1 MTDQR
6 GGPAASQ
13 LADPASITLAGS
25 AGSPGQASADQ
36 ASPGQA
42 GPAPGVMDGSS
53 GAAHPFGLRKMRSR
67 GGRIVLGLIVPV
79 LVLAGWQLVV
89 TANLFPSALIP
100 GPLTVLR
107 TAEIWLGTRRTP
119 VMFYGGHMFSDI
131 GATLVRVLVG
141 FALASVI
148 GCALGTGI
156 GVSRLVDGLLSP
168 LFKILG
174 PIPPITWIPVAIVLF
189 GIGQD
194 ANFALTFVGAV
205 FPVIAATAVA
215 VSGVSRDLLRAG
227 RMMGDGRA
235 GLIWH
240 VVLPSAFPGIVGGLR
255 IGLGLSWM
263 MAVTSEMLAVHSG
276 LGYTLWNAY
285 NYLDYP
291 AVFAAMI
298 VTGICGLATDALLL
312 AATRPAT
319 RWHAETGVRS

>member
-1 MTDQR
+1 VTDER
-6 GGPAASQ
+6 GAQ
-13 LADPASITLAGS
+13 LTDPASVMLAGS
-25 AGSPGQASADQ
+25 GALPDPASVDA
-36 ASPGQA
+36 AA
-42 GPAPGVMDGSS
+42 TAIS
-53 GAAHPFGLRKMRSR
+53 GTPRSTLPFGMKGLGTRA
-67 GGRIVLGLIVPV
+67 GRVLLGLIVPV
-79 LVLAGWQLVV
+79 LIIAGWQLVV
-89 TANLFPSALIP
+89 SASLFPSALIP
-100 GPLTVLR
+100 GPLTVLD
-107 TAEIWLGTRRTP
+107 TAENWLGARQNP
-119 VMFYGGHMFSDI
+119 QMFYTGHMFSDI

-141 FALASVI
+141 FAFASVA
-148 GCALGTGI
+148 GVALGTAI

-168 LFKILG
+168 LFRILG
-174 PIPPITWIPVAIVLF
+174 PIPPITWIPIAIVLF

-215 VSGVSRDLLRAG
+215 VSGVGRDLLRAG

-263 MAVTSEMLAVHSG
+263 MAVTSEMLAVHNG

-298 VTGICGLATDALLL
+298 VTGICGLLTDVLLL

>member
-1 MTDQR
+1 MTDLSSP
-6 GGPAASQ
+6 GGRT
-13 LADPASITLAGS
+13 DPASVMLAGS
-25 AGSPGQASADQ
+25 GPLPDPASVDAVQAAMGETGSGRRPLGMKKL
-36 ASPGQA
+36 GT
-42 GPAPGVMDGSS
+42 
-53 GAAHPFGLRKMRSR
+53 RT
-67 GGRIVLGLIVPV
+67 GRIGLGLIVPV

-89 TANLFPSALIP
+89 AANLFPSALIP
-100 GPLTVLR
+100 GPLTVLD
-107 TAEIWLGTRRTP
+107 TAENWLGTRQSP
-119 VMFYGGHMFSDI
+119 SMFYTGHMFSDI

-148 GCALGTGI
+148 GVALGTAI

-168 LFKILG
+168 LLRILG

-189 GIGQD
+189 GIGQQ

-215 VSGVSRDLLRAG
+215 VSGVGRDLLRAG

-235 GLIWH
+235 GLIGH

-263 MAVTSEMLAVHSG
+263 MAVTSEMLAVHNG

-298 VTGICGLATDALLL
+298 VTGICGLLTDALLL

>member
-1 MTDQR
+1 M
-6 GGPAASQ
+6 
-13 LADPASITLAGS
+13 LAG
-25 AGSPGQASADQ
+25 
-36 ASPGQA
+36 
-42 GPAPGVMDGSS
+42 
-53 GAAHPFGLRKMRSR
+53 RRRSR
-67 GGRIVLGLIVPV
+67 VARARSRAGRVALGAIAPIAVV
-79 LVLAGWQLVV
+79 GCWQLVV
-89 TANLFPSALIP
+89 SANLFPSALIP
-100 GPLTVLR
+100 GPLTVLN
-107 TAEIWLGTRRTP
+107 TAENWLGTRHTP
-119 VMFYGGHMFSDI
+119 VMFYSGHLLSDV

-141 FALASVI
+141 FALAAVI
-148 GCALGTGI
+148 GCALGTAI

-168 LFKILG
+168 LLKILG
-174 PIPPITWIPVAIVLF
+174 PIPPITWIPVAIVFF
-189 GIGQD
+189 GIGQG

-215 VSGVSRDLLRAG
+215 VSGVGRDLLRAG
-227 RMMGDGRA
+227 RMMGDGRV
-235 GLIWH
+235 GLIAH
-240 VVLPSAFPGIVGGLR
+240 VVLPSAFPSIVGGLR

-298 VTGICGLATDALLL
+298 VTGICGLLTDALLL

>member
-1 MTDQR
+1 MTETTT
-6 GGPAASQ
+6 AAAAAELAAATGEGSQ
-13 LADPASITLAGS
+13 FST
-25 AGSPGQASADQ
+25 
-36 ASPGQA
+36 
-42 GPAPGVMDGSS
+42 
-53 GAAHPFGLRKMRSR
+53 HPFGMKKMGR
-67 GGRIVLGLIVPV
+67 GVGRIGLGLIVPAAV
-79 LVLAGWQLVV
+79 LGFWQAVV
-89 TANLFPSALIP
+89 SASLFPSALIP
-100 GPLTVLR
+100 GPLTVLK
-107 TAEIWLGTRRTP
+107 TAEVWLGTRHTP
-119 VMFYGGHMFSDI
+119 VMFYSGHMFSDI
-131 GATLVRVLVG
+131 SATLVRVLVG
-141 FALASVI
+141 FALASVA
-148 GCALGTGI
+148 GVALGTAI

-168 LFKILG
+168 LLRILG
-174 PIPPITWIPVAIVLF
+174 PIPPITWIPVAIVIF

-205 FPVIAATAVA
+205 FPVVAATAVA
-215 VSGVSRDLLRAG
+215 VSGVGRDLLRAG

-298 VTGICGLATDALLL
+298 VTGICGLLTDALLL

>member
-1 MTDQR
+1 MT
-6 GGPAASQ
+6 GLSSPPAAAE
-13 LADPASITLAGS
+13 LAAAGS
-25 AGSPGQASADQ
+25 AGTAS
-36 ASPGQA
+36 
-42 GPAPGVMDGSS
+42 GPR
-53 GAAHPFGLRKMRSR
+53 PFGMKKISSR
-67 GGRIVLGLIVPV
+67 AGRIALGLVVPAAL
-79 LVLAGWQLVV
+79 LVFWQAVV
-89 TANLFPSALIP
+89 SANVFPSALIP
-100 GPLTVLR
+100 APLTVLS
-107 TAEIWLGTRRTP
+107 TAEVWLGTRHTP
-119 VMFYGGHMFSDI
+119 VMFYSGHMFSDI

-141 FALASVI
+141 FALASVV
-148 GCALGTGI
+148 GVALGTAI

-168 LFKILG
+168 LLRILG
-174 PIPPITWIPVAIVLF
+174 PIPPITWIPVAIVIF

-215 VSGVSRDLLRAG
+215 VSGVGRDLLRAG

-235 GLIWH
+235 GLIGH
-240 VVLPSAFPGIVGGLR
+240 VVLPSALPGIVGGLR

-298 VTGICGLATDALLL
+298 VTGICGLLTDALLI

>member
-1 MTDQR
+1 VTNER
-6 GGPAASQ
+6 GAQ
-13 LADPASITLAGS
+13 LTDPASAMLAGS
-25 AGSPGQASADQ
+25 GALPEPASVGAV
-36 ASPGQA
+36 ATA
-42 GPAPGVMDGSS
+42 MS
-53 GAAHPFGLRKMRSR
+53 GTRRNTLPFGMKRLGTRA
-67 GGRIVLGLIVPV
+67 GRVVLGLIVPV
-79 LVLAGWQLVV
+79 LIIAGWQLVV
-89 TANLFPSALIP
+89 SASLFPSALIP
-100 GPLTVLR
+100 GPLTVLD
-107 TAEIWLGTRRTP
+107 TAEDWLGVRHDP
-119 VMFYGGHMFSDI
+119 QMFYTGHMFSDI

-141 FALASVI
+141 FAFASVA
-148 GCALGTGI
+148 GVALGTAI

-168 LFKILG
+168 LFRILG
-174 PIPPITWIPVAIVLF
+174 PIPPITWIPIAIVIF

-235 GLIWH
+235 GLIWR

-263 MAVTSEMLAVHSG
+263 MAVTSEMLAVHNG

-298 VTGICGLATDALLL
+298 VTGICGLLTDALLL

>member
-1 MTDQR
+1 VV
-6 GGPAASQ
+6 PACVIA
-13 LADPASITLAGS
+13 
-25 AGSPGQASADQ
+25 
-36 ASPGQA
+36 
-42 GPAPGVMDGSS
+42 
-53 GAAHPFGLRKMRSR
+53 F
-67 GGRIVLGLIVPV
+67 
-79 LVLAGWQLVV
+79 WQLVV
-89 TANLFPSALIP
+89 SANLFPSALIP
-100 GPLTVLR
+100 GPLTVLS
-107 TAEIWLGTRRTP
+107 TAEIWLGTRHTP
-119 VMFYGGHMFSDI
+119 VMFYSGQMFSDI

-141 FALASVI
+141 FVLASVV
-148 GCALGTGI
+148 GCALGTAI

-168 LFKILG
+168 LLKILG
-174 PIPPITWIPVAIVLF
+174 PIPPITWIPVAIVIF

-215 VSGVSRDLLRAG
+215 VSGVGRDLLRAG

-235 GLIWH
+235 GLIGH

-263 MAVTSEMLAVHSG
+263 MAVTSEMLAVHNG

-298 VTGICGLATDALLL
+298 VTGICGLLTDALLL

>member
-1 MTDQR
+1 MGDLPSAQ
-6 GGPAASQ
+6 A
-13 LADPASITLAGS
+13 ADPASVMLAGS
-25 AGSPGQASADQ
+25 
-36 ASPGQA
+36 
-42 GPAPGVMDGSS
+42 GPAPDVVLPVAVTGGKR
-53 GAAHPFGLRKMRSR
+53 GEPHPFGMKKLGHRA
-67 GGRIVLGLIVPV
+67 GRVLLGLIVPAA
-79 LVLAGWQLVV
+79 VLACWQVV
-89 TANLFPSALIP
+89 VSVNLFPSALIP
-100 GPLTVLR
+100 GPVATAR
-107 TAEIWLGTRRTP
+107 TAEIWLGTRHTP
-119 VMFYGGHMFSDI
+119 VMFYSGHMFSDI

-141 FALASVI
+141 FALASAAGV
-148 GCALGTGI
+148 ALGTAI
-156 GVSRLVDGLLSP
+156 GTSRLVDGLFSP
-168 LFKILG
+168 LLRILG
-174 PIPPITWIPVAIVLF
+174 PIPPITWIPVAIVIF

-227 RMMGDGRA
+227 RMMGDGRP

-298 VTGICGLATDALLL
+298 VTGICGLLTDALLR
-312 AATRPAT
+312 AATAKAT

>member
-1 MTDQR
+1 VV
-6 GGPAASQ
+6 P
-13 LADPASITLAGS
+13 
-25 AGSPGQASADQ
+25 
-36 ASPGQA
+36 
-42 GPAPGVMDGSS
+42 V
-53 GAAHPFGLRKMRSR
+53 F
-67 GGRIVLGLIVPV
+67 VLG
-79 LVLAGWQLVV
+79 GWQVAV
-89 TANLFPSALIP
+89 SANLFPSALIP
-100 GPLTVLR
+100 GPLTVLN
-107 TAEIWLGTRRTP
+107 TAALWLGTRHAP

-131 GATLVRVLVG
+131 GATLVRVLAG
-141 FALASVI
+141 FILASVA
-148 GCALGTGI
+148 GCAVGTAI
-156 GVSRLVDGLLSP
+156 GVSRMFDGLLSP
-168 LFKILG
+168 LLRILG
-174 PIPPITWIPVAIVLF
+174 PIPPITWIPVAIVVF
-189 GIGQD
+189 GIGQS

-215 VSGVSRDLLRAG
+215 VSGVGRDLLRAG

-298 VTGICGLATDALLL
+298 VTGLCGLASDALLL

-319 RWHAETGVRS
+319 RWHTETGVRS

>member
-1 MTDQR
+1 MTERFSPD
-6 GGPAASQ
+6 GTTDPAGVMLAGPGT
-13 LADPASITLAGS
+13 LPDPASVDAVATAIGGT
-25 AGSPGQASADQ
+25 
-36 ASPGQA
+36 
-42 GPAPGVMDGSS
+42 
-53 GAAHPFGLRKMRSR
+53 GAATRPFGMKKIGTRA
-67 GGRIVLGLIVPV
+67 GRILLGLIVPLLAV
-79 LVLAGWQLVV
+79 AGWQLVV

-100 GPLTVLR
+100 GPLTVLK
-107 TAEIWLGTRRTP
+107 TAGNWLGVRHRP
-119 VMFYGGHMFSDI
+119 QMFYTGHMFADI

-141 FALASVI
+141 FALASVA
-148 GCALGTGI
+148 GVALGTAI
-156 GVSRLVDGLLSP
+156 GVSRLADGLLSP
-168 LFKILG
+168 LLRILG
-174 PIPPITWIPVAIVLF
+174 PIPPITWIPVAIVIF

-215 VSGVSRDLLRAG
+215 VSGVGRDLLRAG

-240 VVLPSAFPGIVGGLR
+240 VVLPSAFPSIVGGLR

-263 MAVTSEMLAVHSG
+263 MAVTSEMLAVHNG

-298 VTGICGLATDALLL
+298 VTGICGLLTDALLL

>member
-1 MTDQR
+1 VTDPH
-6 GGPAASQ
+6 GAA
-13 LADPASITLAGS
+13 TAGE
-25 AGSPGQASADQ
+25 AGT
-36 ASPGQA
+36 QA
-42 GPAPGVMDGSS
+42 GPGLGTALAGPGSLPPPEAADAVQAAMGGTG
-53 GAAHPFGLRKMRSR
+53 GATPSFWMKKLRTRA
-67 GGRIVLGLIVPV
+67 GRIGLGLIVPA
-79 LVLAGWQLVV
+79 LVLLAWQLVV
-89 TANLFPSALIP
+89 SASLLPSALIP
-100 GPLTVLR
+100 APLTVLR
-107 TAEIWLGTRRTP
+107 TAELWLGTRHTP

-141 FALASVI
+141 FALAAVA
-148 GCALGTGI
+148 GVALGTAI
-156 GVSRLVDGLLSP
+156 GVSRLADGLLSP

-174 PIPPITWIPVAIVLF
+174 PIPPITWIPVAIVVF
-189 GIGQD
+189 GIGQS

-215 VSGVSRDLLRAG
+215 VSGTGRDLLRAG
-227 RMMGDGRA
+227 RMMGNGRA
-235 GLIWH
+235 GLIAR

-298 VTGICGLATDALLL
+298 VTGICGLLTDALLL